1 MQQSA
6 LSELSEFLQSVPLF
20 RDAAPGTL
28 SEVLRTHGAT
38 IESAEAGETI
48 LRGDGAALIV
58 IRSGRVRIRSTDDE
72 RNLVLRTAGPG
83 EVIGAAALFLRQ
95 TPPFS
100 HVEAMTRAEAVLL
113 GFDTVHALL
122 RADERFMDAYL
133 AFLADRVRF
142 LNQKI
147 RCFTAGSAERRLAL
161 WLAGEN
167 EQTPVSLTALSDML
181 DIGRASLYRALDK
194 LEAEGFIRRAGREI
208 TVVSQDAIL
217 QKYLS

>member
-1 MQQSA
+1 MLQ
-6 LSELSEFLQSVPLF
+6 SELSEFLQTVPLF
-20 RDAAPGTL
+20 REAAPEAL
-28 SEVLRTHGAT
+28 DKVLRSHGARV
-38 IESAEAGETI
+38 ERAAAGEVI
-48 LRGDGAALIV
+48 SPAGGAALIV
-58 IRSGRVRIRSTDDE
+58 IRSGLVRILSTDGG

-100 HVEAMTRAEAVLL
+100 HVEAMTRTEAVLL

-142 LNQKI
+142 LNRKI

-161 WLAGEN
+161 WLASEK